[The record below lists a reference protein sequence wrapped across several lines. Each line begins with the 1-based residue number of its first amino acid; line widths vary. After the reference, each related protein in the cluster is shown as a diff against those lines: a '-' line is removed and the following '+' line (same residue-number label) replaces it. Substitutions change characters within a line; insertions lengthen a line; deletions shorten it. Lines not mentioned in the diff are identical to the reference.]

1 MGEVCQLFSAGR
13 WVDQWEASGGYILLG
28 EGRWGEGG
36 TRAVGIAEMMPQ
48 LDRRPWPERNR
59 IDVLRKQVIQP
70 EARLQVIDLLARRAT
85 TRGG

>member
-13 WVDQWEASGGYILLG
+13 WVAAWEGLGGYVLVG

-48 LDRRPWPERNR
+48 LERRPQPERSR
-59 IDVLRKQVIQP
+59 IDVLRKQVSQP
-70 EARLQVIDLLARRAT
+70 EARLQVLDYLARRAST
-85 TRGG
+85 SGT